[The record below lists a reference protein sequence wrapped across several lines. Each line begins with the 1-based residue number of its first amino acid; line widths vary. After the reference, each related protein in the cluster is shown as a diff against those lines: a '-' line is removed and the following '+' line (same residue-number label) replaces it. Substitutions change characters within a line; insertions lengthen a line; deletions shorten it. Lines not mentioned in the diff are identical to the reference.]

1 MLRPGLPI
9 PFQEEATMVSLPA
22 SGAAID
28 PREDQLVVVH
38 LGGSSSSSSSR
49 NTPSTAA
56 APAAETDPAALAM
69 GVRYLRLPRQQEE
82 YEAAV
87 QQGLR
92 VEPLKGLQLRGTWSG
107 DSSSSPYSK
116 SSGCLS
122 CEELTWMGQENF
134 KLTGSWE
141 PVPDVLWALPA
152 EEFR

>member
-1 MLRPGLPI
+1 MLRHGLPI
-9 PFQEEATMVSLPA
+9 SVEEEATMVSLPP

-38 LGGSSSSSSSR
+38 LGGRSSSSSR
-49 NTPSTAA
+49 NTPSTEA